1 MDHLRRI
8 AALLLAFLPAA
19 PISQPGRAAETLAPA
34 IFLVAKPE
42 LQDPNF
48 TQCVVLVVFPKEGG
62 PMGVILNRPLTMT
75 LREAFPGEPQLKG
88 RDDTLY
94 LGGPVRATALMYL
107 FQRSTGPDNALPVV
121 DDLYFSGDGPLL
133 DELLSAPSARVQR
146 FFLGY
151 AGWASTQLDFEVAQ
165 GAWYVVPAD
174 LDTVLKA
181 NPKTMWHDLLLRAT
195 AVKT

>member
-8 AALLLAFLPAA
+8 AVLLLAIWATA
-19 PISQPGRAAETLAPA
+19 PIWPRAAETSAPA
-34 IFLVAKPE
+34 VFLVAKPE

-48 TQCVVLVVFPKEGG
+48 AQSVVLVVFPKEGG
-62 PMGVILNRPLTMT
+62 SLGVILNRPLTMT
-75 LREAFPGEPQLKG
+75 VKEAFPAEPQLKG

-107 FQRSTGPDNALPVV
+107 FQGSTGPDNALPVV

-133 DELLSAPSARVQR
+133 DELLSGQSARVQR

-151 AGWASTQLDFEVAQ
+151 AGWADTQLDVEVAQ
-165 GAWYVVPAD
+165 GSWYVMPAD
-174 LDTVLKA
+174 LDTVLKG
-181 NPKTMWHDLLLRAT
+181 NPETLWRDLLLRAT